1 MTTCLVRFRAIGA
14 AALCAAVLAAPHP
27 ADGADDARFRQF
39 LDREIVPAARAA
51 GVSAGTLTRELSGLT
66 PDTSL
71 PGLTG
76 PGGGGP
82 PKINYQAEFRAPA
95 RYFSD
100 NRFTALVRTGR
111 SLMARHKR
119 TLDAVERRFGVPRR
133 IVLAIWARESGYGSA
148 SIPKDALRVVAT
160 RAFMGQRQDFF
171 KKETI
176 AALKILDDGHIR
188 RREMKSSWG
197 GALGQPQ
204 FLPTSFLRYAVDFD
218 GDGRRD
224 IWGSAPD
231 ALASIANYLKAH
243 GWVPGRDWGYEVTV
257 PAGISCSR
265 EGPDRGQPIA
275 KWVREGVRR
284 VKGRD
289 FPAFEL
295 KLPGYLLMPAGR
307 FGPAFIATDNFFVLK
322 EYNESD
328 VYALFVGHLADRYG
342 NDVGFVGDWRPI
354 RTTTRGK
361 VRQLQLSMEK
371 AGHDV
376 GGADGLI
383 GFKTRRSLGVLQQQR
398 GKAPTCWLD

>member
-1 MTTCLVRFRAIGA
+1 MGLAF
-14 AALCAAVLAAPHP
+14 AAPH
-27 ADGADDARFRQF
+27 ATAGAYDAQFRKF
-39 LDREIVPAARAA
+39 LEREIVPAARAA
-51 GVSAGTLTRELSGLT
+51 GVSSGTLSRELSGLT

-71 PGLTG
+71 PGLTR

-82 PKINYQAEFRAPA
+82 PKVNYQAEFRAPA

-100 NRFTALVRTGR
+100 NRFTALVRSGR
-111 SLMARHKR
+111 SLMARHKG

-160 RAFMGQRQDFF
+160 RAFMGQRPDFF
-171 KKETI
+171 KKETV
-176 AALKILDDGHIR
+176 AALKILDDGHIS
-188 RREMKSSWG
+188 RREMRSSWG

-204 FLPTSFLRYAVDFD
+204 FLPTSFLKYAVDFD
-218 GDGRRD
+218 GDGKRD
-224 IWGSAPD
+224 IWRSAPD
-231 ALASIANYLKAH
+231 VLASIANYLKDH

-257 PAGISCSR
+257 PADISCSR

-275 KWVREGVRR
+275 KWVREGIKR

-307 FGPAFIATDNFFVLK
+307 FGPAFIATDNFYVLK

-342 NDVGFVGDWRPI
+342 NDVGFVGNWHPI

-383 GFKTRRSLGVLQQQR
+383 GFKTRRSLGIVQQQR